1 MADARLEIKAGL
13 VSFVGEGTED
23 WLAKQLDKLLGKL
36 PEFAR
41 LPQSDPDAGKN
52 DGAGQGGQSNNN
64 ASSENI
70 GSLATYLKEK
80 KATSNQSRKFLA
92 TAAWLQL
99 GGMKRI
105 TTAEVTKTLSTHN
118 QGKLTNASQCLN
130 NNATSGNVVKDGKK
144 QFYVAE
150 EGFEELKK

>member
-1 MADARLEIKAGL
+1 MADARLEIKAGP

-23 WLAKQLDKLLGKL
+23 WLAKQLDKVLEKL
-36 PEFAR
+36 PELAHLR
-41 LPQSDPDAGKN
+41 GNDPDAGKN
-52 DGAGQGGQSNNN
+52 DGTGQSGQSKSD
-64 ASSENI
+64 ASTEKI
-70 GSLATYLKEK
+70 GSLATYLKDK

-92 TAAWLQL
+92 TSAWLQL

-130 NNATSGNVVKDGKK
+130 NNATSGNIVKDGNK
-144 QFYVAE
+144 QFYVAD
-150 EGFEELKK
+150 EGFEELKT